1 MRKVILIVALILFSV
16 QSCLAAEISSA
27 RVNNDEKL
35 IYPVVH
41 VADSEIENKINEEI
55 CCEILGFIRR
65 IQEFEENNGF
75 EALDVRTSYEIGS
88 NEAGNTIILSILIT
102 ESSYFKGAAHPST
115 YLRTLNF
122 NLASGELMGLDY
134 LIEVGDGFQDGYL
147 LERLNQKLR
156 GKVEREEIF
165 LFEDALP
172 LKKLPE
178 TFYWD
183 KNLHVHFLFN
193 QYEIAPYAAGIID
206 VDIDE

>member
-1 MRKVILIVALILFSV
+1 
-16 QSCLAAEISSA
+16 
-27 RVNNDEKL
+27 
-35 IYPVVH
+35 
-41 VADSEIENKINEEI
+41 
-55 CCEILGFIRR
+55 
-65 IQEFEENNGF
+65 
-75 EALDVRTSYEIGS
+75 
-88 NEAGNTIILSILIT
+88 
-102 ESSYFKGAAHPST
+102 
-115 YLRTLNF
+115 
-122 NLASGELMGLDY
+122 MGIDY

-183 KNLHVHFLFN
+183 KNLHLHFIFN